1 MPGKIRD
8 LIRASTGEG
17 FGQVP
22 KNSGI
27 QASTEKWWNP
37 GEYRKRVKFGRV
49 PENGPG
55 EYRRKLRASTGEG
68 FGQVLKKLRAST
80 REGFGRVLEKLWA
93 STGEGSGRVPEKG
106 PGEYRK
112 MVESGPVLE
121 KGPGE

>member
-49 PENGPG
+49 PERLPNPISSMVAFCFGSNFSITLITRSG
-55 EYRRKLRASTGEG
+55 EH
-68 FGQVLKKLRAST
+68 
-80 REGFGRVLEKLWA
+80 
-93 STGEGSGRVPEKG
+93 
-106 PGEYRK
+106 
-112 MVESGPVLE
+112 
-121 KGPGE
+121 